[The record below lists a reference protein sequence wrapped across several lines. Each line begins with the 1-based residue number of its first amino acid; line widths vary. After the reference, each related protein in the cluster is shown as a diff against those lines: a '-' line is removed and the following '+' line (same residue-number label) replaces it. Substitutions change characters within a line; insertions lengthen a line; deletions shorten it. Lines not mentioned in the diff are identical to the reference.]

1 MSWKYIDQTQQV
13 ACRVLANGSN
23 ESRSV
28 SAIDQSVDGAIL
40 PADAPT
46 KGQAKAAAIAAATAA
61 GFTLDQLRVIRA
73 VVLLAVGTAPQKTK
87 AQALLAPL
95 LQLYNDAKA
104 VAAAIDAD
112 AVPPAIVPP
121 ILGTDDP

>member
-1 MSWKYIDQTQQV
+1 MRRRNPKQK
-13 ACRVLANGSN
+13 
-23 ESRSV
+23 
-28 SAIDQSVDGAIL
+28 
-40 PADAPT
+40 PP
-46 KGQAKAAAIAAATAA
+46 
-61 GFTLDQLRVIRA
+61 LDQLRIIRA

-95 LQLYNDAKA
+95 LQLCNDAKA

-112 AVPPAIVPP
+112 TVPPTIMPP